1 MSWFFT
7 SGGQSIGVLVSSI
20 SPSSDYS
27 GLISFRI
34 DWFVLLT
41 VQGTIKSLLQHHS
54 SKTSVLRRSAY
65 FIVQLSHPYM
75 TTGKTTALTI
85 WIFVGKVMSLLF
97 NMLSRF
103 AIAFLP
109 RSKGL
114 LVSWLQLPSKV
125 ILEPKKINAVKLWAR
140 LCRITKDRQVMVESL
155 TKRGPLEKGMANHF
169 SILALRIPWTVEKGS
184 LLRGKK
190 FKWESGRG
198 WGLAEER
205 GWLLIISLS
214 YSCPKPLKQNREEI
228 RDNSFPVVR
237 NEAQPWYFSVDA
249 FIICKIQLYQNL
261 LFLSSLM
268 FHQNVS

>member
-140 LCRITKDRQVMVESL
+140 LCRITKDRSWWRAWQNEVHWRREWQTTSAFLLWESL
-155 TKRGPLEKGMANHF
+155 EQLKKVAFLEVKNSNEKVAGGGGRQRRGDDFWLYLFP
-169 SILALRIPWTVEKGS
+169 IP
-184 LLRGKK
+184 
-190 FKWESGRG
+190 
-198 WGLAEER
+198 AP
-205 GWLLIISLS
+205 SLS
-214 YSCPKPLKQNREEI
+214 SRTEKRLG
-228 RDNSFPVVR
+228 
-237 NEAQPWYFSVDA
+237 
-249 FIICKIQLYQNL
+249 IIPSQ
-261 LFLSSLM
+261 
-268 FHQNVS
+268 

>member
-1 MSWFFT
+1 MSELFT

-125 ILEPKKINAVKLWAR
+125 ILEPKKINAVKL
-140 LCRITKDRQVMVESL
+140 
-155 TKRGPLEKGMANHF
+155 
-169 SILALRIPWTVEKGS
+169 
-184 LLRGKK
+184 
-190 FKWESGRG
+190 
-198 WGLAEER
+198 
-205 GWLLIISLS
+205 
-214 YSCPKPLKQNREEI
+214 
-228 RDNSFPVVR
+228 
-237 NEAQPWYFSVDA
+237 
-249 FIICKIQLYQNL
+249 
-261 LFLSSLM
+261 
-268 FHQNVS
+268 

>member
-1 MSWFFT
+1 MSRFFT
-7 SGGQSIGVLVSSI
+7 SGGQSIGVSASSI

-54 SKTSVLRRSAY
+54 SKASVLTRSAY

-85 WIFVGKVMSLLF
+85 RTFVGKVMSLLF

-114 LVSWLQLPSKV
+114 FSWLQLPSKV
-125 ILEPKKINAVKLWAR
+125 ILEPKKINSVKLWAR

-155 TKRGPLEKGMANHF
+155 TKRGPLEKGMANHLG
-169 SILALRIPWTVEKGS
+169 ILALRIPWTVEKGS

-198 WGLAEER
+198 GGRQRR
-205 GWLLIISLS
+205 GDDFWLCLFPVSAPSLS
-214 YSCPKPLKQNREEI
+214 SRIEKRLG
-228 RDNSFPVVR
+228 
-237 NEAQPWYFSVDA
+237 
-249 FIICKIQLYQNL
+249 IIPSQ
-261 LFLSSLM
+261 
-268 FHQNVS
+268 